1 MTPIEMVGGL
11 LLAAFSG
18 GVVVRLLDRIW
29 SVKDQAKKETVA
41 EKELHINESDRIRD
55 ELRKAE
61 ADLREELRR
70 VERDEASWRTKY
82 WEAIGSRQML
92 ETELHTMRPRF
103 IDLIQQNQHLIA
115 ENETLK
121 LRAGRRVSD
130 KQTETLY
137 RIEQAGQLAA
147 DKAQG
152 VADDLAN
159 SHARADATEGPHG
172 AAADAASKTDK
183 SEQDDERREP

>member
-1 MTPIEMVGGL
+1 MSVIEVVVGL
-11 LLAAFSG
+11 ALAAFSG
-18 GVVVRLLDRIW
+18 GVIVKLLDRIW
-29 SVKDQAKKETVA
+29 TVRDQAKKETVA

-82 WEAIGSRQML
+82 WEAIGSKQTL

-121 LRAGRRVSD
+121 LRAGRRLTD
-130 KQTETLY
+130 QTTDTLY
-137 RIEQAGQLAA
+137 RIEQAGVVAA
-147 DKAQG
+147 EKSAQ
-152 VADDLAN
+152 VADELEA
-159 SHARADATEGPHG
+159 SQGRADSTAGEAGE
-172 AAADAASKTDK
+172 AADAASR
-183 SEQDDERREP
+183 SEES